1 MRANFCDN
9 WWPREHQ
16 QIEGQNIHTSYSRTS
31 VFLSGYLGCK
41 ESKGHIT
48 MFHYWQCLNISTSS
62 YKDGA
67 AKITQDLRQ
76 HGLLPES
83 VEFLSP
89 SQAGGFSGHQG
100 KVCSVANQMN
110 EKAGVMPTLVVVAFE
125 LGSRGNQG
133 TVSSVAKQMNEKT
146 GVMPTLAA
154 AASEWGSRGNQGAVS
169 SIAKQKKEKT
179 GVMPTMAAAASKFGS
194 RGNQQGAVSSIAN
207 QMELET
213 GVMPT
218 AASAASRLGRYA
230 GGKGVRKPKGNAVW
244 AKVVQISWSNK
255 EMLGT
260 EKSGNTIGKI
270 AFF

>member
-1 MRANFCDN
+1 
-9 WWPREHQ
+9 
-16 QIEGQNIHTSYSRTS
+16 
-31 VFLSGYLGCK
+31 
-41 ESKGHIT
+41 
-48 MFHYWQCLNISTSS
+48 
-62 YKDGA
+62 
-67 AKITQDLRQ
+67 
-76 HGLLPES
+76 
-83 VEFLSP
+83 
-89 SQAGGFSGHQG
+89 
-100 KVCSVANQMN
+100 
-110 EKAGVMPTLVVVAFE
+110 
-125 LGSRGNQG
+125 
-133 TVSSVAKQMNEKT
+133 MNEKT
-146 GVMPTLAA
+146 GVMPTLAV

>member
-1 MRANFCDN
+1 MIWKILTQSFFSSAKRRRKQPSFLHGANFCDN

-41 ESKGHIT
+41 ELIGHNT
-48 MFHYWQCLNISTSS
+48 MFHDWQCLDISTSS

-67 AKITQDLRQ
+67 DKITQDLRQ

-100 KVCSVANQMN
+100 TVCSVANQMK
-110 EKAGVMPTLVVVAFE
+110 EKTGVMPTLVVVGFE

-133 TVSSVAKQMNEKT
+133 TVSSVAKQMKVKT

-154 AASEWGSRGNQGAVS
+154 VASELGSRGNQGAVS
-169 SIAKQKKEKT
+169 SIAKQTKEKT
-179 GVMPTMAAAASKFGS
+179 GVMPIMAAAASKFGS
-194 RGNQQGAVSSIAN
+194 RGNQGAVSSITN
-207 QMELET
+207 QMELEC
-213 GVMPT
+213 GVMPS
-218 AASAASRLGRYA
+218 AASVASRLGRYA
-230 GGKGVRKPKGNAVW
+230 IGKGVGKPK
-244 AKVVQISWSNK
+244 
-255 EMLGT
+255 
-260 EKSGNTIGKI
+260 
-270 AFF
+270 